1 MGGTVQWSVYIPAPF
16 PSSSHALRLQAYFKK
31 KFNKADEACIN
42 SKMSLRPDSM
52 AYLNLYPR
60 DLAQNVTE

>member
-1 MGGTVQWSVYIPAPF
+1 MICLHT
-16 PSSSHALRLQAYFKK
+16 SSLSFLLPRPETTSLFKK

-42 SKMSLRPDSM
+42 SKRSLRPDSM